1 MSIHVQP
8 PRTYGN
14 FVGGKQVDAAN
25 GATFPSTNPTS
36 GSHWGNFALS
46 SAADVDLAVKNA
58 HAAFSGPWGKLSPTE
73 RGKRLTS
80 LNLLSGGER
89 ALAALAFLFAL
100 AFARPCP
107 FYVLDEVDAALD
119 DANIERFLEL
129 VARERERAQFVIITH
144 QKRTMDVADVLYG
157 VSMAGDG
164 ISRVLSRRVPRGET
178 ALAE

>member
-58 HAAFSGPWGKLSPTE
+58 HAAFTGAWGKLSPTE
-73 RGKRLTS
+73 RGKRLTVW
-80 LNLLSGGER
+80 GEKIASQAER
-89 ALAALAFLFAL
+89 IGT
-100 AFARPCP
+100 
-107 FYVLDEVDAALD
+107 
-119 DANIERFLEL
+119 IESTQNGKL
-129 VARERERAQFVIITH
+129 
-144 QKRTMDVADVLYG
+144 
-157 VSMAGDG
+157 
-164 ISRVLSRRVPRGET
+164 
-178 ALAE
+178 LAEMRLQSTIAEDWLRYFGGLADKIEGSVIPLARQSVLNYTLREPIASSA